1 MLISLSDCI
10 IEQFCKLVEIIVPC
24 LICNQCELLQR
35 QLRSLF
41 HTLSLDRRNM
51 ELNLSLLRISLQLG
65 QESCFFSAGGLFIIN
80 NVTLG
85 KVR

>member
-1 MLISLSDCI
+1 MLNSLADCI
-10 IEQFCKLVEIIVPC
+10 TEQFCKFVEIIVPC
-24 LICNQCELLQR
+24 LICNRCELLQR
-35 QLRSLF
+35 QLRSSF
-41 HTLSLDRRNM
+41 HTLSSDRRNT